1 MTLRAG
7 KSLTGYA
14 MIVALGSCSVSANT
28 SATEPP
34 KQQTPNVAAAA
45 GATASPAGAV
55 TTSTM
60 ASAALPRDFMV
71 AGDFTQGGVARGT
84 VSSDA
89 VKLTLDGVNVPF
101 DTDGNFIIGFDRDA
115 GQSVTLIEQHRDGS
129 NETKSLPLAPYS
141 WKIEHVNLNRSGGK
155 SNPEYQA
162 KREQELQMMGAA
174 RGVKTDAHGW
184 NQNIIW
190 PTTGRISGLFGSQRV
205 YAGVPGKFHG
215 GVDVA
220 RPTGTPLVAPADAV
234 VTLVTPHPF
243 SLEGNML
250 WLDHGNGLVS
260 VFLHMSRID
269 VQQGDHVKQG
279 QLVGAVGMTGS
290 ATGPHLHWAM
300 RWYDA
305 KIDPMRLA
313 GPMGQ

>member
-1 MTLRAG
+1 MTLRTG

-28 SATEPP
+28 AATETQGPL
-34 KQQTPNVAAAA
+34 QNA
-45 GATASPAGAV
+45 ATATATADAPAPTGAV
-55 TTSTM
+55 VSS
-60 ASAALPRDFMV
+60 ASVPRDFMV

-101 DTDGNFIIGFDRDA
+101 DADGNFIIGFDRDV
-115 GQSVTLIEQHRDGS
+115 GQSASLVEHRRDGS
-129 NETKSLPLAPYS
+129 NETKPITIAPYS

-162 KREQELQMMGAA
+162 KRELELQMMGAA

-190 PTTGRISGLFGSQRV
+190 PTTGRISGLFGSQRI

-220 RPTGTPLVAPADAV
+220 RPTGAPLVAPADAV
-234 VTLVTPHPF
+234 VTLVTPYPF